1 MDQTDITRRL
11 LGTIL
16 LAQGNE
22 PASDGEDR
30 VKLLLADLLN
40 VDLQLPGDTTP
51 QETAHAVVKALEPRF
66 NGLVGAACV
75 IVRVLAEAHD
85 AGSTKSSQEV
95 LREVA
100 LYLARDT
107 Q

>member
-1 MDQTDITRRL
+1 MDQSEITRRL

-16 LAQGNE
+16 LVQEDE
-22 PASDGEDR
+22 PTGDEEGR
-30 VKLLLADLLN
+30 VELLLADLLKVN
-40 VDLQLPGDTTP
+40 LQLPGAVTP

-66 NGLVGAACV
+66 NGLVVAACTV
-75 IVRVLAEAHD
+75 VRALAAAHD

-100 LYLARDT
+100 LYLARDSE
-107 Q
+107 